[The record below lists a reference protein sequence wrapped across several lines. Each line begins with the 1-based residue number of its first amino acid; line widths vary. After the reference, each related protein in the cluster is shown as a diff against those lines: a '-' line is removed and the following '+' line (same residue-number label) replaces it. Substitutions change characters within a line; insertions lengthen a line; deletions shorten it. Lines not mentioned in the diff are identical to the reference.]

1 MSITPDLVEWLIADP
16 KVCQSWK
23 KLGIRMNLSCY
34 IGYIQ
39 SQEKSNSASLRML
52 LRLWSS
58 AKPESYNVKNLKR
71 VLAAEGLHHMWLWI
85 SLMTQRL
92 SSQELARRVQES
104 NKRQYTRSNSS
115 NTVTRTTVTSPWSA
129 HLYTN
134 QEVSSSGYSSDYWSD
149 SASRQDHCT
158 RGQGGYVSCPTT
170 PVNTRKKFDFSV
182 PSASES
188 RKSSLEKFE
197 QSKLSTGSSRN
208 VNINRSTSA
217 TRLGSDRDTLGKS
230 SLSSPPPR
238 QHVRSSS
245 LSRLPKVEQL
255 KSPKIVETEIWK
267 KEIYKKV
274 TEEIRDYGYTP
285 TPKLNKRSG
294 SLPNLPNYITS
305 VDIQVVPSR
314 TIRFP
319 NKQNNQSRETEREI
333 LKLCG
338 DIVTELKPSPLNIN
352 LDIDTEVKINKVS
365 IKHSH
370 PQPNQTNPY
379 GEDKSDKQEKFI
391 SVRNVQVTTEETP
404 KIKPIEIELKHNIKK
419 ISQELPETVTYSSKR
434 ISEPVSPLPKSS
446 PGFSFASRLEQE
458 NSSSK
463 TERFNESVTSKPV
476 SPEPTRGFS
485 FASRIKQEN
494 DARKYQIDETF
505 SNADYDSET
514 SSISDAETVKSYNSG
529 SGVRDTL
536 VKGTR
541 SSFDVRKRDLG
552 GGHFENLVNILQE
565 AVKDIER

>member
-1 MSITPDLVEWLIADP
+1 MSITPDLIEWLIADP

-92 SSQELARRVQES
+92 SSREVTRRVHET
-104 NKRQYTRSNSS
+104 NKRLYTRSNSS
-115 NTVTRTTVTSPWSA
+115 NTVTRTTTTSPWSK
-129 HLYTN
+129 HLYSGQGET
-134 QEVSSSGYSSDYWSD
+134 SSSGYSSDYFSD
-149 SASRQDHCT
+149 SASRSSDHDT
-158 RGQGGYVSCPTT
+158 RGGYSSCPTT
-170 PVNTRKKFDFSV
+170 PVNTRKKFDFSA
-182 PSASES
+182 PAEN
-188 RKSSLEKFE
+188 RKSAFEKFE
-197 QSKLSTGSSRN
+197 QSKLSYGNSVGAGRN
-208 VNINRSTSA
+208 VSINRSSSA
-217 TRLGSDRDTLGKS
+217 TRLNSDQDPRHSVGNSKS
-230 SLSSPPPR
+230 TLSSQPR
-238 QHVRSSS
+238 QQMRSSS

-274 TEEIRDYGYTP
+274 TEEIRDYTN
-285 TPKLNKRSG
+285 TPKLSKRSG

-305 VDIQVVPSR
+305 IDIQVVPSR

-319 NKQNNQSRETEREI
+319 NKQNNQNRETEREI

-338 DIVTELKPSPLNIN
+338 DIVTELKPSPLNID
-352 LDIDTEVKINKVS
+352 LDIDSEDEYKSYAKINKVS

-370 PQPNQTNPY
+370 PQQKQTNSSN
-379 GEDKSDKQEKFI
+379 EAKSVKSQSPEEQEKFI
-391 SVRNVQVTTEETP
+391 SVRNVQVNSKEPT
-404 KIKPIEIELKHNIKK
+404 KIKPIEIEVRHNVKNITK
-419 ISQELPETVTYSSKR
+419 ELPETVSYSSDR
-434 ISEPVSPLPKSS
+434 YSESL
-446 PGFSFASRLEQE
+446 
-458 NSSSK
+458 
-463 TERFNESVTSKPV
+463 TSKPL
-476 SPEPTRGFS
+476 SPEPNIGRGFS
-485 FASRIKQEN
+485 FASRIEQEN
-494 DARKYQIDETF
+494 SSKKFEIDETF
-505 SNADYDSET
+505 STPDYDSET
-514 SSISDAETVKSYNSG
+514 SSLSDVETVKSYNSG
-529 SGVRDTL
+529 HGVEDRSSSAIIKASG
-536 VKGTR
+536 

>member
-1 MSITPDLVEWLIADP
+1 
-16 KVCQSWK
+16 
-23 KLGIRMNLSCY
+23 
-34 IGYIQ
+34 
-39 SQEKSNSASLRML
+39 
-52 LRLWSS
+52 
-58 AKPESYNVKNLKR
+58 
-71 VLAAEGLHHMWLWI
+71 
-85 SLMTQRL
+85 MTQRL
-92 SSQELARRVQES
+92 SSQEIARRVQES
-104 NKRQYTRSNSS
+104 NRRQYTRYTAACAMTTGDIFYRFRSNSS
-115 NTVTRTTVTSPWSA
+115 NTVTRSTVTSPWST
-129 HLYTN
+129 HLYS
-134 QEVSSSGYSSDYWSD
+134 QQQQAEASSSGYSSDYFSD
-149 SASRQDHCT
+149 SGSRQDHYS

-182 PSASES
+182 PVSEN

-197 QSKLSTGSSRN
+197 QSKMSTGTSRN
-208 VNINRSTSA
+208 VNINRSSSA
-217 TRLGSDRDTLGKS
+217 TRLGSSDRDLFGKS
-230 SLSSPPPR
+230 SLSSAPR

-274 TEEIRDYGYTP
+274 TEEIRDYSYTS

-319 NKQNNQSRETEREI
+319 NKQNKQSRETEKEI

-338 DIVTELKPSPLNIN
+338 DIVTELKPSPLNID

-365 IKHSH
+365 IKHSK
-370 PQPNQTNPY
+370 PQQNQTNTNSE
-379 GEDKSDKQEKFI
+379 GKSDQQEKFI
-391 SVRNVQVTTEETP
+391 SVRNVQVTEDAP

-419 ISQELPETVTYSSKR
+419 ISQELPETYSSQR
-434 ISEPVSPLPKSS
+434 ISESVSSLTPEPVSQGS
-446 PGFSFASRLEQE
+446 SFASRLEQE
-458 NSSSK
+458 NI
-463 TERFNESVTSKPV
+463 TSKPMSPEPNRGFSFASRIEQENDAKPEKFSESISSKPM

-494 DARKYQIDETF
+494 DAKKYLIDDTI

-514 SSISDAETVKSYNSG
+514 SSISDAETVRSYNSG
-529 SGVRDTL
+529 HRVRDV
-536 VKGTR
+536 VKGTG

>member
-1 MSITPDLVEWLIADP
+1 
-16 KVCQSWK
+16 
-23 KLGIRMNLSCY
+23 
-34 IGYIQ
+34 
-39 SQEKSNSASLRML
+39 ML

-115 NTVTRTTVTSPWSA
+115 NTVTRTTVTSPWST
-129 HLYTN
+129 HLYSN
-134 QEVSSSGYSSDYWSD
+134 QGAELSSSGYSSDYWSD
-149 SASRQDHCT
+149 SASRQDHY

-182 PSASES
+182 PLVSEN

-197 QSKLSTGSSRN
+197 KSKLSTGSSKN
-208 VNINRSTSA
+208 VNINRSSSA
-217 TRLGSDRDTLGKS
+217 TRLGSDTLGKS
-230 SLSSPPPR
+230 SQSSPPR

-274 TEEIRDYGYTP
+274 TEEIRDYGYTS

-294 SLPNLPNYITS
+294 SLPNLPNYVTS
-305 VDIQVVPSR
+305 VDIQVVPNR

-370 PQPNQTNPY
+370 PQQNQTNLNS
-379 GEDKSDKQEKFI
+379 EDKSDKQEKFI
-391 SVRNVQVTTEETP
+391 SVRNVQVNTEDAP
-404 KIKPIEIELKHNIKK
+404 IIKPIEIELKHNIKK

-434 ISEPVSPLPKSS
+434 NSESVSPLPKCN

-458 NSSSK
+458 NISSK
-463 TERFNESVTSKPV
+463 PERFNESVTSKPM

-529 SGVRDTL
+529 YGVRDM
-536 VKGTR
+536 VKGTG

>member
-1 MSITPDLVEWLIADP
+1 
-16 KVCQSWK
+16 
-23 KLGIRMNLSCY
+23 
-34 IGYIQ
+34 
-39 SQEKSNSASLRML
+39 ML

-58 AKPESYNVKNLKR
+58 AKPESYTVKNLKR

-92 SSQELARRVQES
+92 SSHEIARRVQES
-104 NKRQYTRSNSS
+104 NRRQFTRSNSS
-115 NTVTRTTVTSPWSA
+115 NTVTRSTVTSPWST
-129 HLYTN
+129 HLYS
-134 QEVSSSGYSSDYWSD
+134 QQQQAEASSSGYSSDYFSD
-149 SASRQDHCT
+149 SASRQDHYS

-182 PSASES
+182 PVSEN

-197 QSKLSTGSSRN
+197 QSKMSTGTSRN
-208 VNINRSTSA
+208 VNVNRSSSA
-217 TRLGSDRDTLGKS
+217 TRLGSSDRDLFGKS
-230 SLSSPPPR
+230 SLSSAPR

-274 TEEIRDYGYTP
+274 TEEIRDYSYTS

-319 NKQNNQSRETEREI
+319 NKQNKQSRETEKEI

-338 DIVTELKPSPLNIN
+338 DIVTELKPSPLNID

-365 IKHSH
+365 IKHSK
-370 PQPNQTNPY
+370 PKQNQTNTNSE
-379 GEDKSDKQEKFI
+379 GKSDQQEKYI
-391 SVRNVQVTTEETP
+391 SVRNVQVTAEDTP

-419 ISQELPETVTYSSKR
+419 ISQELPETYSSKR
-434 ISEPVSPLPKSS
+434 ISESVSSLTPEPVSQ
-446 PGFSFASRLEQE
+446 GFSFASRLEQE
-458 NSSSK
+458 KCSSK
-463 TERFNESVTSKPV
+463 PERFSESITSKPM

-494 DARKYQIDETF
+494 DAKKYLIDDTI

-514 SSISDAETVKSYNSG
+514 SSISDAETVRSYNSG
-529 SGVRDTL
+529 HRVRDM
-536 VKGTR
+536 VKGTG

>member
-1 MSITPDLVEWLIADP
+1 
-16 KVCQSWK
+16 
-23 KLGIRMNLSCY
+23 
-34 IGYIQ
+34 
-39 SQEKSNSASLRML
+39 
-52 LRLWSS
+52 
-58 AKPESYNVKNLKR
+58 
-71 VLAAEGLHHMWLWI
+71 MWLWI

-104 NKRQYTRSNSS
+104 NKRQYTRYTQAAPAITAAHNFPHFRSNSS
-115 NTVTRTTVTSPWSA
+115 NTVTRTTVTSPWST
-129 HLYTN
+129 HLYSN
-134 QEVSSSGYSSDYWSD
+134 QGAELSSSGYSSDYWSD
-149 SASRQDHCT
+149 SASRQDHT

-182 PSASES
+182 PLVSEN

-208 VNINRSTSA
+208 VNINRSSSA
-217 TRLGSDRDTLGKS
+217 TRLGSDTLGKS
-230 SLSSPPPR
+230 SLSSPPR

-274 TEEIRDYGYTP
+274 TEEIRDYGYTS

-370 PQPNQTNPY
+370 PQKNQTNPNS
-379 GEDKSDKQEKFI
+379 EDKSDKQEKFI
-391 SVRNVQVTTEETP
+391 SVRNVQVNTEDAP

-434 ISEPVSPLPKSS
+434 NSESVSPLPKCS

-458 NSSSK
+458 KSSSK
-463 TERFNESVTSKPV
+463 PERFNESVTSKPM

-529 SGVRDTL
+529 YGVRDM
-536 VKGTR
+536 VKGTG

>member
-1 MSITPDLVEWLIADP
+1 
-16 KVCQSWK
+16 
-23 KLGIRMNLSCY
+23 
-34 IGYIQ
+34 
-39 SQEKSNSASLRML
+39 ML

-58 AKPESYNVKNLKR
+58 AKPESYTVKNLKR

-92 SSQELARRVQES
+92 SSQEIARRVQES
-104 NKRQYTRSNSS
+104 NRRQFTRSNSS
-115 NTVTRTTVTSPWSA
+115 NTVTRSTVTSPWST
-129 HLYTN
+129 HLYS
-134 QEVSSSGYSSDYWSD
+134 QQQQAEASSSGYSSDYFSD
-149 SASRQDHCT
+149 SGSRQDHYS

-182 PSASES
+182 PVSEN

-197 QSKLSTGSSRN
+197 QSKMSTGTSRN
-208 VNINRSTSA
+208 VNINRSSSA
-217 TRLGSDRDTLGKS
+217 TRLGSSDRDLFGKS
-230 SLSSPPPR
+230 SLSSAPR
-238 QHVRSSS
+238 PHVRSSS

-274 TEEIRDYGYTP
+274 TEEIRDYSYTS

-319 NKQNNQSRETEREI
+319 NKQNKQSRETEKEI

-338 DIVTELKPSPLNIN
+338 DIVTELKPSPLNID

-365 IKHSH
+365 IKHSK
-370 PQPNQTNPY
+370 PQQNQTNTNSE
-379 GEDKSDKQEKFI
+379 GKSDQQEKFI
-391 SVRNVQVTTEETP
+391 SVRNVEVTEDAP

-419 ISQELPETVTYSSKR
+419 ISQELPETYSSKR
-434 ISEPVSPLPKSS
+434 SSESVSSLTPEPISQ
-446 PGFSFASRLEQE
+446 GFSFASRLEQE
-458 NSSSK
+458 KCSSK
-463 TERFNESVTSKPV
+463 PERFSESITPKPM

-494 DARKYQIDETF
+494 DAKKYLIDDTI

-514 SSISDAETVKSYNSG
+514 SSISDAETVRSYNSG
-529 SGVRDTL
+529 HRVRDV
-536 VKGTR
+536 VKGTG